1 MKYADT
7 TILVIDATRSMDQAA
22 CRTLSSRGY
31 QVTITKTAREA
42 LELIHQTEFK
52 CIVIDIATA
61 ASGDYGGP
69 AEIRQFIR
77 ASAVALMT
85 QVPMDSLI
93 REALEDGSIERLTI
107 PVLSAKIHHLPRPAL
122 LVGTRVHPELIQ
134 SLRRKELL
142 FSYGTT
148 LQMVMNLLV
157 DGWCDIVLAAADI
170 ASGLIGT
177 HEMAVFHHVRAKQL
191 AILAVAM
198 PGRASGI
205 MCIETPQ
212 TADDYIALFERIGRT
227 RIGAHGLK
235 QELS

>member
-1 MKYADT
+1 
-7 TILVIDATRSMDQAA
+7 MDQAA

-31 QVTITKTAREA
+31 QVTFAKTAREA
-42 LELIHQTEFK
+42 LELVHQIEFK

-93 REALEDGSIERLTI
+93 CEALEDGSIERLTI
-107 PVLSAKIHHLPRPAL
+107 PVLSAKIHHLPRPTL
-122 LVGTRVHPELIQ
+122 LVGTHVHPELIQ

-157 DGWCDIVLAAADI
+157 DGWCDIVLSAADI
-170 ASGLIGT
+170 AGLIGA
-177 HEMAVFHHVRAKQL
+177 HEMAIFHQVRAKQL
-191 AILAVAM
+191 AILASAM
-198 PGRASGI
+198 PGKASGI
-205 MCIETPQ
+205 ICIETPQ
-212 TADDYIALFERIGRT
+212 KADDYIALFEQIGRT
-227 RIGAHGLK
+227 RIGAPGLK
-235 QELS
+235 QERS